1 MLRLPS
7 TLRTVP
13 GLHDIKLKHKVV
25 ALISF
30 LALVPVLGAIL
41 SYQSLSTQGAAQELA
56 MQARTGQTYLER
68 INGLVYAVVMDSRG
82 IYMSDTW
89 SSARPFG
96 EGVIKN
102 LAELERTTD
111 LWAETVVEEQRADFA
126 KTKDTIAEFAGFRTE
141 LVRLAREAS
150 LPAARQYG
158 DNDANRAN
166 RQALNEQLR
175 NVSSH
180 YETFVE
186 TTNAA
191 SESARDTALRTA
203 ITMGIISLLTLAA
216 GIWLVIQNLARPIE
230 RMTRSILDV
239 ASGRTDVEI
248 YGSGRGDEIGEIAGA
263 VEVFKQNLL
272 ETERLRAE
280 QIERDKQAAAERKAE
295 MIRLA
300 NQFQESVG
308 RIVETVSS
316 ASSQL
321 EAAAGQLTLNAA
333 STQELSGT
341 VASASEQTSV
351 NVQGVAAASEQLSM
365 TVQEIGRQVHESSS
379 IAEQAV
385 RQASETNANVVELA
399 ESAERI
405 GAVVELINQIAGQT
419 NLLAL
424 NATIEA
430 ARAGDAGKGFAVVA
444 QEVKALAAQTAK
456 ATSDIGNQILSMQNS
471 TRNTVDAI
479 NQIAATI
486 NRISTVS
493 GAIAAAVEQQ
503 GATTQEISRNVVE
516 AAKGTSEVAS
526 SITAVSQGASE
537 TGSASSQVLAS
548 AKSLSGDSRALKS
561 EVERFLQTVRAA

>member
-1 MLRLPS
+1 MLRIPFDLQNAPK
-7 TLRTVP
+7 LNGV
-13 GLHDIKLKHKVV
+13 KLKHKVV

-30 LALVPVLGAIL
+30 LALVPVFGAIL
-41 SYQSLSTQGAAQELA
+41 SYQNLSTQSAAQELA
-56 MQARTGQTYLER
+56 MQARAGQTYLER
-68 INGLVYAVVMDSRG
+68 INGLVYAVVMESRG
-82 IYMSDTW
+82 IYMSEDW
-89 SSARPFG
+89 PSAERFG
-96 EGVIKN
+96 GGLLKH
-102 LAELERTTD
+102 LAELEETTQ
-111 LWAETVVEEQRADFA
+111 LWAGTIVDEQREDFA
-126 KTKDTIAEFAGFRTE
+126 ATTGTISEFIRFRTE
-141 LVRLAREAS
+141 LVRLAREVS
-150 LPAARQYG
+150 LPSARQFG
-158 DNDANRAN
+158 DNNANRTN

-175 NVSSH
+175 DVSSH
-180 YETFVE
+180 YEAYVA

-191 SESARDTALRTA
+191 SEQARNTALRTA
-203 ITMGIISLLTLAA
+203 AFMGIVSILALA
-216 GIWLVIQNLARPIE
+216 GGVWLIIEQLARPIE
-230 RMTRSILDV
+230 RMKQSILEI
-239 ASGRTDVEI
+239 ASGRTDADV
-248 YGSGRGDEIGEIAGA
+248 YGAGRGDEIGEIAGA

-280 QIERDKQAAAERKAE
+280 QVERDRLAAAERKAE
-295 MIRLA
+295 MIRFA
-300 NQFQESVG
+300 DHFQASVG

-351 NVQGVAAASEQLSM
+351 NVQGVATASEQLSA
-365 TVQEIGRQVHESSS
+365 TVQEISRQVHESST
-379 IAEQAV
+379 IADEAV

-471 TRNTVDAI
+471 TRNTVEAI
-479 NQIAATI
+479 NQIASTI
-486 NRISTVS
+486 NRISAVS

-548 AKSLSGDSRALKS
+548 AKSLSSDSRSLKS
-561 EVERFLQTVRAA
+561 EVERFLTTVRAA